1 MSWEMKERLDAK
13 LAKEARG
20 LKFVVAPTNVT
31 FVIKVDFD
39 SKVEK
44 AAMADP
50 LLRKDF
56 DDAGQDTIERFVEL
70 VGLKMKSTDQQVG
83 KLVDQN
89 KLAEAAAMKAR
100 MNSDIEQMRGSAQ
113 QFGVQQVQR
122 AWTDLGK
129 KKKEYTKYKIKI
141 VVTISAAAAGL
152 ATSIGLIAATGFS
165 GGASGVIGIV
175 GMINSVVTISKEVVA
190 AGMEVEHAAKTL
202 GVQLKAVEAIFKQTK
217 AGGHANEIV
226 GAVLTKF
233 LGLAQPSI
241 KGCDEWMGKCTNK
254 LNGLEIKNHG
264 LAKNIQS
271 LINAMP
277 ELETKFMAV
286 AEKRLKSH
294 PSAKAPGQV
303 TVVRKQFHKAVDAA
317 EAKIKDASKDLL
329 KQIDRFK
336 VAQKSV
342 DELTKRVQVI
352 KGFRGGA
359 YRILDNALLATDLL
373 LSPLS
378 GNALVSGAANIAM
391 SVAPLAAT
399 LAIDRI
405 TKVALEGTLLE

>member
-1 MSWEMKERLDAK
+1 MAWEMKEKLDAK
-13 LAKEARG
+13 LEKEARG
-20 LKFVVAPTNVT
+20 LKFVVAPKNVG

-56 DDAGQDTIERFVEL
+56 EDAAIDTIDRFVEF
-70 VGLKMKSTDQQVG
+70 VGLKMKATEQIVT

-89 KLAEAAAMKAR
+89 KMAEAAAVKAK
-100 MNSDIEQMRGSAQ
+100 MNSEIEQMRGSAQ

-141 VVTISAAAAGL
+141 VVTISAASAGL
-152 ATSIGLIAATGFS
+152 ATSIGLLAATGFS
-165 GGASGVIGIV
+165 GGASGVLGIV
-175 GMINSVVTISKEVVA
+175 GMVNSVVTISKEVVA
-190 AGMEVEHAAKTL
+190 AGMEVEQAAKTL
-202 GVQLKAVEAIFKQTK
+202 GVQLKAVEKIVRESK
-217 AGGHANEIV
+217 AATHANEIA

-233 LGLAQPSI
+233 LGQAQPTI
-241 KGCDEWMGKCTNK
+241 KGCDDWMGRCGNK
-254 LNGLEIKNHG
+254 LNGLEIKNHS
-264 LAKNIQS
+264 LAKQIQS

-277 ELETKFMAV
+277 DLEAKFMAH

-294 PSAKAPGQV
+294 PSAKAPAQV
-303 TVVRKQFHKAVDAA
+303 AVVKKQYHKAVDAA
-317 EAKIKDASKDLL
+317 ETRIQESSQQLL

-342 DELTKRVQVI
+342 GELKKRVDAI
-352 KGFRGGA
+352 KAFRGGP
-359 YRILDNALLATDLL
+359 YRVLDNALLATDLL

-378 GNALVSGAANIAM
+378 GNSLVSGAANIAM
-391 SVAPLAAT
+391 NVAPLAAT